1 MQTSRRHPLPRAR
14 AFAILAPVLREASV
28 ELDLRPGHR
37 YGEFEILRLLGRGAF
52 ARVFAARSPNF
63 PKPVAVKLSRVPI
76 TDEATAIRAL
86 REIRILQNL
95 RNPYVVH
102 ILDNGLGVDERWYM
116 VMELLEG
123 ATVLDRHE
131 LGVAMD
137 PARATKI
144 IYEAAVGLD
153 EAHEMGI
160 VHRDI
165 KPENLWITLDG
176 TCKVI
181 DFGLARAWDP
191 NSTIGADATVG
202 HMLIGTPHYAQ
213 PEQINTGVLVPASD
227 VYSLGTVLYELLT
240 GRSHLFPD
248 ELVPVVRERLR
259 DDPIAWLKAHVK
271 AELIPI
277 DRYPEGQRLPTE
289 LRELVHWMLARDPNA
304 RPARGRVAAEHLA
317 WILHALYGVPVA
329 GLLRSSRPDGSNP
342 SHLLVPGLH
351 RLGNTPDAELRIASG
366 GAARVHATLDWIGP
380 GTNAVLSPTEPH
392 GTVWVNGH
400 LLERPVQLV
409 PGTYFDIAGTRY
421 ALDYPGQ

>member
-1 MQTSRRHPLPRAR
+1 M
-14 AFAILAPVLREASV
+14 LREASV
-28 ELDLRPGHR
+28 ELDLSPGQR

-63 PKPVAVKLSRVPI
+63 DHPVAVKLSRAPI
-76 TDEATAIRAL
+76 TDEAMAIRAL

-102 ILDNGLGVDERWYM
+102 ILDNGLGEDERWYM

-123 ATVLDRHE
+123 ATLLDRHE
-131 LGVAMD
+131 FGEPMD
-137 PARATKI
+137 PARAAKI

-160 VHRDI
+160 VHRDV
-165 KPENLWITLDG
+165 KPENMWILPDG

-213 PEQINTGVLVPASD
+213 PEQIHTGVLVPASD
-227 VYSLGTVLYELLT
+227 VYSLGTVLYELIS

-248 ELVPVVRERLR
+248 EPIPVVRERLR
-259 DDPIAWLKAHVK
+259 DEPIAWLKAHVK
-271 AELIPI
+271 ADLVPI
-277 DRYPEGQRLPTE
+277 DRYPEGQRLPAE
-289 LRELVHWMLARDPNA
+289 LRDLIHWMLARDPAA

-317 WILHALYGVPVA
+317 WILHALYGTRVA
-329 GLLRSSRPDGSNP
+329 GLLRSTRPDGSNP
-342 SHLLVPGLH
+342 SQLLTPGLFAF
-351 RLGNTPDAELRIASG
+351 GNTPDAEVPIASG
-366 GAARVHATLDWIGP
+366 GAPRVHARLHWLGP
-380 GTNAVLSPTEPH
+380 GTHAILTPTEPF

-409 PGTYFDIAGTRY
+409 PGTFFDIAGTRY
-421 ALDYPGQ
+421 GVDYP